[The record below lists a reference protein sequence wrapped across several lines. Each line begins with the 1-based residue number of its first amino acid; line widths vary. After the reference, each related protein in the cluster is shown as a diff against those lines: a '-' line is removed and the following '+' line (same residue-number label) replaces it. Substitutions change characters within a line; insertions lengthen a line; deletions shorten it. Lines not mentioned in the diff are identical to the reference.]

1 MAQDAKNAAAA
12 EKFKNSPGGKFLNW
26 INSIGTDGFPE
37 PKLFS
42 VYVGIIN

>member
-12 EKFKNSPGGKFLNW
+12 EKFKNSPGG
-26 INSIGTDGFPE
+26 TDGFPE